1 MHSFEFV
8 CVSEFI
14 SNLLCF
20 IFIVFLCS
28 IFIINLFFWCTY
40 ITSCLKYFW
49 KWDRVWS
56 NIEDAITNHFY
67 FSDLQ
72 SNVIFFKPAW
82 IKGSHFSIPLAAY
95 RFIFAYRNESH
106 GDVCWV
112 ICCLNS
118 LSVYI
123 YLYFYNIYMYMHTY
137 ICIYIYVWLYTYKM
151 STRSLKWPLIQNS

>member
-1 MHSFEFV
+1 MHSFECV

-28 IFIINLFFWCTY
+28 IFINLFFWCTY

-82 IKGSHFSIPLAAY
+82 IKGSHFSIPLASY

-123 YLYFYNIYMYMHTY
+123 YLYFYNIY
-137 ICIYIYVWLYTYKM
+137 ICICTLIYVYIFMYG
-151 STRSLKWPLIQNS
+151 STHIKWAHIPWNGL